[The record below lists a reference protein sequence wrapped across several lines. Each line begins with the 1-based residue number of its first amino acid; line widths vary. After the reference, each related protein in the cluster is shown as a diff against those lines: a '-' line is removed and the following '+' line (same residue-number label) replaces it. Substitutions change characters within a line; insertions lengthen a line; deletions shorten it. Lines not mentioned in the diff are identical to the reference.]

1 MVGQVLK
8 SLITQAKHAE
18 NLGNQ
23 HMIRIDFIFQVR
35 KRYAPNVFA
44 AASIYAIIFSK
55 LTLMSELIFA
65 LDALSQSEQ

>member
-8 SLITQAKHAE
+8 GLITQAKPAE
-18 NLGNQ
+18 NIGNP
-23 HMIRIDFIFQVR
+23 HIIRIDFFFQVR

-44 AASIYAIIFSK
+44 AASTYAIISSK

-65 LDALSQSEQ
+65 LDALSQYEQ